1 MELSIRRSEL
11 ERKEVE
17 VGELVIKTEIILID
31 FSTSWNQ
38 DCREKYL
45 PQICR

>member
-1 MELSIRRSEL
+1 MVDLINFGAGIRSEL

-17 VGELVIKTEIILID
+17 VEELVIKTEIILID

-38 DCREKYL
+38 DCREKY
-45 PQICR
+45 Q